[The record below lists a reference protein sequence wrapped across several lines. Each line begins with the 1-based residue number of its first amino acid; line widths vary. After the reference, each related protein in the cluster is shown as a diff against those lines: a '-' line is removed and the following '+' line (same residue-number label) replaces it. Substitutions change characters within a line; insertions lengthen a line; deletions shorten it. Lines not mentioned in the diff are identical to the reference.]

1 MDVCNC
7 KLVLKVRFTSLGSI
21 LIQRETEKKKEVT
34 CLQFDWKPE
43 ICASVPVVLPRG
55 GLGTVPRL
63 LKFKMM
69 AGTVPRWSESEV
81 DLSIG

>member
-1 MDVCNC
+1 M
-7 KLVLKVRFTSLGSI
+7 KFTFLGSI
-21 LIQRETEKKKEVT
+21 LIQGEKEKKKK
-34 CLQFDWKPE
+34 LRAYWFDWKPE

>member
-1 MDVCNC
+1 MQLQIHSKDEVHFSRIDPDSGG
-7 KLVLKVRFTSLGSI
+7 KKG
-21 LIQRETEKKKEVT
+21 KKKK
-34 CLQFDWKPE
+34 LRAYGFDWKPE
-43 ICASVPVVLPRG
+43 ICALVPVVLPRG

-69 AGTVPRWSESEV
+69 AGTVPQWFESEV